1 MNQVSLDRGWGV
13 ESVRHVNE
21 DDDPMLQQMDIIR
34 NYIRQARREHRYD
47 EVAILEENLREL
59 QAEHERMK
67 AEQQPIHWRKKFVL
81 LYQSIIAKFEFEFW
95 NCGAKVGP
103 NKEM

>member
-1 MNQVSLDRGWGV
+1 MKQVSLDRGWGV

-67 AEQQPIHWRKKFVL
+67 AEQQPIHWRKTFVL
-81 LYQSIIAKFEFEFW
+81 L
-95 NCGAKVGP
+95 
-103 NKEM
+103 